1 MMFFRKVEMYWFLH
15 AENPKKELIVL
26 CPAYLDITDGDLL
39 YFHEI
44 FNGKFDDPPPPLIFY
59 QFAKRVLNIANWY
72 NI

>member
-44 FNGKFDDPPPPLIFY
+44 FNGKFDDHPPPSP
-59 QFAKRVLNIANWY
+59 
-72 NI
+72 